1 MTPPSP
7 PPARRRLP
15 GLLAGVPVTQAI
27 VIATVA
33 CWLVDLIPGVEL
45 GHLLGFTPFL
55 AAVEPWRALTVML
68 VHADVMHLLFNM
80 IGVLL
85 FGGFVERALGP
96 ARYLLVYVLSGL
108 GGSAAVLL
116 LSAPF
121 DPSWYTL
128 HVGASGALFG
138 LLGVVLTPTRAL
150 DRNWGGAAGFLVI
163 NVIYSLMAPGIS
175 WESHAG
181 GLVVGFALGC
191 AALLPAARAHRR
203 GSAESAIPPDVDLDE
218 PMRPPRPSPVP
229 PSTPRPTPLASRL
242 WFWIAAAI
250 LVATMALAALPGLQA
265 SALMAG

>member
-1 MTPPSP
+1 MTPPAQ
-7 PPARRRLP
+7 PPARRRRP
-15 GLLAGVPVTQAI
+15 ALLAGAPVTQAI
-27 VIATVA
+27 VITTVA
-33 CWLVDLIPGVEL
+33 CWLVDLIPGVQL
-45 GHLLGFTPFL
+45 GLLLGFSPMLSAT
-55 AAVEPWRALTVML
+55 EPWRALTVML

-85 FGGFVERALGP
+85 FGGFVERALGH

-121 DPSWYTL
+121 DPSWYSL

-150 DRNWGGAAGFLVI
+150 DRNWGGAAVFLVI
-163 NVIYSLMAPGIS
+163 NVVYSLITPGIS

-191 AALLPAARAHRR
+191 AALLPQARRTRR
-203 GSAESAIPPDVDLDE
+203 TGEEDPP
-218 PMRPPRPSPVP
+218 RPPRLPQV
-229 PSTPRPTPLASRL
+229 
-242 WFWIAAAI
+242 WFWIAAAGM
-250 LVATMALAALPGLQA
+250 VATMLAASVPGLRA
-265 SALMAG
+265 SFLMDG

>member
-1 MTPPSP
+1 M
-7 PPARRRLP
+7 
-15 GLLAGVPVTQAI
+15 
-27 VIATVA
+27 A
-33 CWLVDLIPGVEL
+33 CWLVDLIPGVQL
-45 GHLLGFTPFL
+45 GLLLGFSPMLSAT
-55 AAVEPWRALTVML
+55 EPWRALTVML

-85 FGGFVERALGP
+85 FGGFVERALGH

-121 DPSWYTL
+121 DPSWYSL

-150 DRNWGGAAGFLVI
+150 DRNWGGAAVFLVI
-163 NVIYSLMAPGIS
+163 NVVYSLITPGIS

-191 AALLPAARAHRR
+191 AALLPQARRTRR
-203 GSAESAIPPDVDLDE
+203 TGEED
-218 PMRPPRPSPVP
+218 PPRR
-229 PSTPRPTPLASRL
+229 PRLPQV
-242 WFWIAAAI
+242 WFWIAAAGM
-250 LVATMALAALPGLQA
+250 VATMLAASVPGLRA
-265 SALMAG
+265 SFLMDG

>member
-1 MTPPSP
+1 
-7 PPARRRLP
+7 
-15 GLLAGVPVTQAI
+15 VPVTQAI

-45 GHLLGFTPFL
+45 GRLLGFTPFL

-85 FGGFVERALGP
+85 FGGFVERALGH

-121 DPSWYTL
+121 DPSWNTL

-163 NVIYSLMAPGIS
+163 NVIYSFVAPGIS

-191 AALLPAARAHRR
+191 AALLPGLRSRRHSARAVGSPEAEAHRDPD
-203 GSAESAIPPDVDLDE
+203 GS
-218 PMRPPRPSPVP
+218 PRPAHPPQSSPGA
-229 PSTPRPTPLASRL
+229 PLVSRL
-242 WFWIAAAI
+242 WFWIAAVI
-250 LVATMALAALPGLQA
+250 LVATMVLAVMPGLRA

>member
-1 MTPPSP
+1 MLS
-7 PPARRRLP
+7 
-15 GLLAGVPVTQAI
+15 
-27 VIATVA
+27 AT
-33 CWLVDLIPGVEL
+33 
-45 GHLLGFTPFL
+45 
-55 AAVEPWRALTVML
+55 EPWRALTVML

-85 FGGFVERALGP
+85 FGGFVERALGH

-121 DPSWYTL
+121 DPSWYSL

-150 DRNWGGAAGFLVI
+150 DRNWGGAAVFLVI
-163 NVIYSLMAPGIS
+163 NVIYGFVAPGIS

-191 AALLPAARAHRR
+191 AALLPGLR
-203 GSAESAIPPDVDLDE
+203 
-218 PMRPPRPSPVP
+218 
-229 PSTPRPTPLASRL
+229 SRL
-242 WFWIAAAI
+242 WFWIAAGI
-250 LVATMALAALPGLQA
+250 LVATMVLAAMPGLRA

>member
-7 PPARRRLP
+7 PPARRRIP

-45 GHLLGFTPFL
+45 GRLLGFTPFL

-85 FGGFVERALGP
+85 FGGFVERALGH

-116 LSAPF
+116 SAPF
-121 DPSWYTL
+121 DPSWYSL

-150 DRNWGGAAGFLVI
+150 DRNWGGAAVFLVI
-163 NVIYSLMAPGIS
+163 NVIYGFVAPGIS

-191 AALLPAARAHRR
+191 AALLPGLR
-203 GSAESAIPPDVDLDE
+203 
-218 PMRPPRPSPVP
+218 
-229 PSTPRPTPLASRL
+229 SRL
-242 WFWIAAAI
+242 WFWIAAGI
-250 LVATMALAALPGLQA
+250 LVATMVLAAMPGLRA